1 MEILELS
8 WLGWVLASVVTCWL
22 LPGRWRPWGIAAFAL
37 AFLAIADPPS
47 ALILA
52 AMAGITWWAGAR
64 GGGRRM
70 GVAAVVVLL
79 LGMLAVFKAAASQ
92 AGGFAMPLGMS
103 YYTFRCV
110 HYALERFKKSLPPH
124 TAAEFLAYLFFLPTL
139 IAGPIHRFPEFHRD
153 LRRTRLDG
161 GLLSEGFERVLY
173 GYAKILVVSGWLI
186 QGQVQPWIAGLA
198 PSQPWL
204 AAYLYMLATG
214 YMGYLTFA
222 GYSDVAIGVARLTG
236 FRVIENF
243 NNPFASRN
251 IVEFWRRWHI
261 SLTSWVRDY
270 LYATVFSLT
279 RKPYLAAL
287 AAMLVIGLWHEISAR
302 YVIWGLAHGL
312 AVAGCQWYQRRR
324 AGRADPPAGGRA
336 MLGAFAGWFV
346 TFHFVMLSCVFVM
359 HDFDRAMDI
368 YRTLLAGGR

>member
-1 MEILELS
+1 MTILELS
-8 WLGWVLASVVTCWL
+8 WIGWVIASVVTCWL

-37 AFLAIADPPS
+37 AFLSLEDPPS

-52 AMAGITWWAGAR
+52 SMAGITWWAGAR
-64 GGGRRM
+64 GGQRRI
-70 GVAAVVVLL
+70 GIAAVVVLL
-79 LGMLAVFKAAASQ
+79 LGVLAVFKAASTRG
-92 AGGFAMPLGMS
+92 GGFAMPLGMS

-153 LRRTRLDG
+153 LRRVRLNG
-161 GLLSEGFERVLY
+161 SLLSEGFERMLY
-173 GYAKILVVSGWLI
+173 GYAKIVVVSGWMI
-186 QGQVQPWIAGLA
+186 QGQLQPWIADLS
-198 PSQPWL
+198 PSQAWL
-204 AAYLYMLATG
+204 SAYLYMLSAG

-287 AAMLVIGLWHEISAR
+287 AAMLVIGLWHEISSR

-312 AVAGCQWYQRRR
+312 AVAACQWYQRRNAAR
-324 AGRADPPAGGRA
+324 ANATTGRRA

-346 TFHFVMLSCVFVM
+346 TFHFVMLSCVYVM

-368 YRTLLAGGR
+368 YQTLLRGTH

>member
-1 MEILELS
+1 MQVLELS
-8 WLGWVLASVVTCWL
+8 WLGWIVTSIIVCWA
-22 LPGRWRPWGIAAFAL
+22 LPRRWRPWGIAAFAL
-37 AFLAIADPPS
+37 AFLVVTDPPS
-47 ALILA
+47 AAILSVMA
-52 AMAGITWWAGAR
+52 AITWWSGAR
-64 GGGRRM
+64 GGGRP
-70 GVAAVVVLL
+70 GVTAVVVLL
-79 LGMLAVFKAAASQ
+79 LGALAAFKVAMAS
-92 AGGFAMPLGMS
+92 GGFALPLGMS

-110 HYALERFKKSLPPH
+110 HYVLERFKKSLPPH
-124 TAAEFLAYLFFLPTL
+124 TLSEFLAYLFFLPTIL
-139 IAGPIHRFPEFHRD
+139 AGPIHRFPEFHRD
-153 LRRTRLDG
+153 LRRTRLG
-161 GLLSEGFERVLY
+161 AEIVSEGFERVLY
-173 GYAKILVVSGWLI
+173 GYAKILVLSGWLI
-186 QGQVQPWIAGLA
+186 QQQLQPWIAELG
-198 PSQPWL
+198 QTHDWL
-204 AAYLYMLATG
+204 STYLYMLSAG

-222 GYSDVAIGVARLTG
+222 GYSDIAIGAARLTG

-287 AAMLVIGLWHEISAR
+287 SAMLVIGLWHEVTAR

-324 AGRADPPAGGRA
+324 AAVTAQPSRPRA

-368 YRTLLAGGR
+368 YRTLLTGGR

>member
-1 MEILELS
+1 MRILELS
-8 WLGWVLASVVTCWL
+8 WLGWIVISIVACWA

-37 AFLAIADPPS
+37 AFLAVEDPPS
-47 ALILA
+47 AAILA
-52 AMAGITWWAGAR
+52 AMAAITWWSGTR
-64 GGGRRM
+64 GSGQRLGIF
-70 GVAAVVVLL
+70 AVVVLL
-79 LGMLAVFKAAASQ
+79 LGALAAFKAAMTH
-92 AGGFAMPLGMS
+92 GGFALPLGMS

-110 HYALERFKKSLPPH
+110 HYALERFKRALPPH
-124 TAAEFLAYLFFLPTL
+124 TFAEFLAYLFFLPT
-139 IAGPIHRFPEFHRD
+139 IVAGPIHRFPEFHRD
-153 LRRTRLDG
+153 LRRTRLSG
-161 GLLSEGFERVLY
+161 ELVSEGCERVLY
-173 GYAKILVVSGWLI
+173 GYAKVLVVSGWLI
-186 QGQVQPWIAGLA
+186 QHQLQPWIAGLA
-198 PSQPWL
+198 PAHAWL
-204 AAYLYMLATG
+204 SAYLYMLSAG

-287 AAMLVIGLWHEISAR
+287 AAMLVIGLWHEISTR

-312 AVAGCQWYQRRR
+312 AVAACQWYQRRSGGGASR
-324 AGRADPPAGGRA
+324 PHGRRA

-368 YRTLLAGGR
+368 YRALLTGGG

>member
-1 MEILELS
+1 MGILELS
-8 WLGWVLASVVTCWL
+8 WLAWVVASVVTCWL

-37 AFLAIADPPS
+37 AFLAVTDPPS
-47 ALILA
+47 ALILG
-52 AMAGITWWAGAR
+52 AMAAITGWAGAR
-64 GGGRRM
+64 GGGRRL
-70 GVAAVVVLL
+70 GVAAAVVLL
-79 LGMLAVFKAAASQ
+79 LGVLAVFKVAASH

-110 HYALERFKKSLPPH
+110 HYLLERFKKGLPPH
-124 TAAEFLAYLFFLPTL
+124 TTAEFVAYLFFLPTL

-173 GYAKILVVSGWLI
+173 GYAKILVVSGWII
-186 QGQVQPWIAGLA
+186 QSLLQPWIADLGA
-198 PSQPWL
+198 SQPWL
-204 AAYLYMLATG
+204 STYLYMLSAG
-214 YMGYLTFA
+214 FMGYLTFA

-270 LYATVFSLT
+270 LYAPVFSLT

-287 AAMLVIGLWHEISAR
+287 AAMLVIGLWHEVSSR

-312 AVAGCQWYQRRR
+312 AVAGCQWYQRRSAAR
-324 AGRADPPAGGRA
+324 ADAPAGRRA
-336 MLGAFAGWFV
+336 MLGAFTGWFV

-368 YRTLLAGGR
+368 YRTLLTGGR